1 MKKNFFQ
8 SRKFKYG
15 SAATVF
21 TIAFVAFIVIFNIVF
36 TALADKYLWRT
47 DMTADKVFTL
57 SDEARDIM
65 SDIKNEV
72 NIYFAAEAGDLMRM
86 TTGYDNVYPRYV
98 YTTALQLEKEF
109 ENVNVECVDVV
120 KNPSFFREFYTTTAT
135 TITNTSVVVESNGEV
150 RVFALNSFFTYNDTS
165 NLDTCWAYSGEKKL
179 ISGIMQ
185 VTQTDTPKVVFTTEH
200 GEDLVAATP
209 LANLFVDNGFTIEIA
224 DLTKDTLDS
233 DCRIL
238 VIYNPM
244 YDFLGME
251 AEEESGNEIAKID
264 KFLDEY
270 GCLLVFCDA
279 EYTENLT
286 NLNEYLEEWGIS
298 YTADTYIQDADH
310 SMTIDNYSIIAE
322 YQQSSTL
329 GGSLYKDL
337 NSLLTP
343 PKAIIRNSA
352 PIDILWESGGGLS
365 GSRMVSPVLKSYS
378 TSQLVENGTP
388 TETGSYNMV
397 TLSQESVIENNEYFY
412 SYVFA
417 FGSPTFAN
425 QNYIESNAYANEDI
439 LSAAML
445 ATGRERVLAALTLK
459 PFDDNKITI
468 TKKEANNWMFAMTLA
483 LPVVLAGCGAFVV
496 IRRKHS

>member
-1 MKKNFFQ
+1 MMNSFTQ

-15 SAATVF
+15 SVATAF
-21 TIAFVAFIVIFNIVF
+21 TIAFIAIVVIFNIIF
-36 TALADKYLWRT
+36 TALANKYMWYI
-47 DMTADKVFTL
+47 DMTEEQTYTL
-57 SDEARDIM
+57 SEEAKEIM
-65 SDIKNEV
+65 SDITEDV
-72 NIYFAAEAGDLMRM
+72 TIVFASDPDVLMNG
-86 TTGYDNVYPRYV
+86 TNSSYLRYI
-98 YTTALQLEKEF
+98 YTTALQLEEAF
-109 ENVNVECVDVV
+109 PNVHVEAVNVL
-120 KNPSFFREFYTTTAT
+120 KNPSYFREYYTTAAT
-135 TITNTSVVVESNGEV
+135 DIDTDSIVVTSGSEV
-150 RVFALNSFFTYNDTS
+150 RVFAAEAFFVFNDISDASTV
-165 NLDTCWAYSGEKKL
+165 WAYDGEEAFL
-179 ISGIMQ
+179 SGIMQ
-185 VTQTDTPKVVFTTEH
+185 VTQTDTPIVAFTTEH